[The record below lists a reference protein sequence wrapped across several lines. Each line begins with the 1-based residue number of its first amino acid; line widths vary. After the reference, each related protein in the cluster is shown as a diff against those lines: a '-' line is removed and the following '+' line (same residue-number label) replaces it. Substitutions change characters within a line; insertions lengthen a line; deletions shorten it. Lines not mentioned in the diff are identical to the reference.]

1 MKLTTNSEES
11 SLYDILGNDVYF
23 SIPLFQRQYV
33 WDANLV
39 DGLLEDFDNVVD
51 QDSSHFLGAVISHT
65 HKTTAAQAGKYDLI
79 DGQQRLTTI
88 FLFIC
93 ACVRVLSLNKQAEN
107 AADYAEK
114 YLFLRKPIKNG
125 SNAKLQPS
133 LNDRAQLNKIL
144 KDIDKQPDLRKILGN
159 LEFVPLSSPSDSKSD
174 GKLRRNYIKFVNF
187 LKNKMQTNGGSTD
200 IVLTYLD
207 KVLLNLTMVE
217 IIIEDA
223 ATGPTIYNSLNGGQ
237 NPMTIGDL
245 VRNGIFSKV
254 ASSADEMIQLE
265 ETYWRPFYEGFN
277 DGKKYHF
284 DEYFFPYGLTVDP
297 NLKKNDTYGRLQRD
311 WAKIPDATQILE
323 LLKKHQKCFMDL
335 RTGGNSQSLP
345 VGLFKSFRKLHS
357 MGAPASIYPF
367 VMQLMYGYESGIVG
381 EKVCIDILET
391 VESFLVRRAVC
402 GHEPTGL
409 HAVFKRLWSEVRENL
424 SASSVENV
432 MRVHKTV
439 KWPSNEDFSNAIK
452 TRNLAGSSIINFL
465 IIELDHDLG
474 GDSPLNKPTIEHV
487 LPKTRGGL
495 WLRDFNEDQHE
506 RIIDTFA
513 NILPLSAKMNSS
525 MGNSDY
531 AVKSQEYGK
540 NSMYKVTREF
550 SKKYTTWTPTEV
562 QTRAEELSLWASQKW
577 KK

>member
-237 NPMTIGDL
+237 NPMTIG
-245 VRNGIFSKV
+245 
-254 ASSADEMIQLE
+254 
-265 ETYWRPFYEGFN
+265 EG
-277 DGKKYHF
+277 
-284 DEYFFPYGLTVDP
+284 
-297 NLKKNDTYGRLQRD
+297 
-311 WAKIPDATQILE
+311 
-323 LLKKHQKCFMDL
+323 
-335 RTGGNSQSLP
+335 
-345 VGLFKSFRKLHS
+345 
-357 MGAPASIYPF
+357 
-367 VMQLMYGYESGIVG
+367 
-381 EKVCIDILET
+381 
-391 VESFLVRRAVC
+391 
-402 GHEPTGL
+402 
-409 HAVFKRLWSEVRENL
+409 L
-424 SASSVENV
+424 SA
-432 MRVHKTV
+432 T
-439 KWPSNEDFSNAIK
+439 EDN
-452 TRNLAGSSIINFL
+452 NFL
-465 IIELDHDLG
+465 
-474 GDSPLNKPTIEHV
+474 N
-487 LPKTRGGL
+487 
-495 WLRDFNEDQHE
+495 
-506 RIIDTFA
+506 
-513 NILPLSAKMNSS
+513 
-525 MGNSDY
+525 
-531 AVKSQEYGK
+531 
-540 NSMYKVTREF
+540 
-550 SKKYTTWTPTEV
+550 
-562 QTRAEELSLWASQKW
+562 
-577 KK
+577 